1 MKMMVLTELLTLS
14 LALSAC
20 GGGPVETREETA
32 VVAEVSFAVETP
44 IKEVMNAPA
53 LGDYGRLLFPAQ
65 DGYWSGETLED
76 LRLTWYSHIGGHGG
90 DCQHTPGPHR
100 RRGDQAVVI
109 AWSLPHEVRQEV
121 PHPVQDCH
129 RGL

>member
-65 DGYWSGETLED
+65 DGYWSGETLGD
-76 LRLTWYSHIGGHGG
+76 LHLTWYSHIDPEATVEIVNTLRDRAAAGE
-90 DCQHTPGPHR
+90 TR
-100 RRGDQAVVI
+100 R
-109 AWSLPHEVRQEV
+109 W
-121 PHPVQDCH
+121 
-129 RGL
+129 